1 MHLPAHPLTNL
12 FKSNN
17 MSSLCS
23 PICPA
28 SVDVNFGQQKI
39 KVTKVLHL
47 HGHTHTTCN
56 REDFQLNRFNERTSC
71 LYLGLVLKAA
81 VIYNWLGIEG
91 SSGLYLAGTEGL
103 VLKAPVVC
111 TWPGIEGSSGL
122 YLTWY

>member
-1 MHLPAHPLTNL
+1 MT
-12 FKSNN
+12 
-17 MSSLCS
+17 SLCS

-56 REDFQLNRFNERTSC
+56 REDRFNERTSC

-81 VIYNWLGIEG
+81 VVSTWLGMEG
-91 SSGLYLAGTEGL
+91 FSGLHLAGTEG
-103 VLKAPVVC
+103 
-111 TWPGIEGSSGL
+111 IQ
-122 YLTWY
+122 